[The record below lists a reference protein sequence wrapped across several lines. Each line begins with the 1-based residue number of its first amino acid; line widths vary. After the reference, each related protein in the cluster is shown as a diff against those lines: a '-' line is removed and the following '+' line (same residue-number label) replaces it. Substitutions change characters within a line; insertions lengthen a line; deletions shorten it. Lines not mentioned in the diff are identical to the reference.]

1 MKYQVHETSV
11 LKPYVSAYE
20 AAKKQLEQYYEMGMF
35 PNSVIND
42 IDLKKGQFEEGS
54 IYFNY
59 EQDGVRK
66 SVRVIPYMNQ
76 RLGMHGFKHPI
87 VIDTKDMSTTVI
99 FNANA
104 YGQLGVDG
112 IVKIRQSSMH
122 QFNFMISYS
131 VLLGKIACGQINKQT
146 VISLGTLAANAFSVC
161 MSQALAR
168 SYSLDYSV
176 QLNIQVVCA
185 YFYYAVGLGCSMEE
199 ATELSSISTKVSI
212 DQIKEMINENDFE
225 SMIDIPSLATMI
237 GKSCK
242 SERLSDL
249 KPIVLYTMLKQYW
262 VGENGAEMICA
273 AYEIPLLWCFL
284 CYSAMEH
291 VIYKKNQLSDVLKIS
306 SKHFDAQQLSY
317 GMRKILSNEG
327 N

>member
-1 MKYQVHETSV
+1 MKFQVHETSV

-35 PNSVIND
+35 PNNVIND
-42 IDLKKGQFEEGS
+42 ADLKKGQFEEGS

-66 SVRVIPYMNQ
+66 SIRIIPYMNQ

-87 VIDTKDMSTTVI
+87 VINTKDMSTTVV

-122 QFNFMISYS
+122 QFNFMLNYAT
-131 VLLGKIACGQINKQT
+131 LLGKTACGQITDQT
-146 VISLGTLAANAFSVC
+146 VISLGALPANAFGVC

-168 SYSLDYSV
+168 SFSLDYSV
-176 QLNIQVVCA
+176 QLNIQIVCV
-185 YFYYAVGLGCSMEE
+185 YFYYSNGLRIETEDAAKLTSI
-199 ATELSSISTKVSI
+199 ATKIDLEKVKEITSNMQVEDMNNISELANAISS
-212 DQIKEMINENDFE
+212 
-225 SMIDIPSLATMI
+225 AC
-237 GKSCK
+237 G
-242 SERLSDL
+242 SERLFEL
-249 KPIVLYTMLKQYW
+249 KPVVLYTMLKQYW
-262 VGENGAEMICA
+262 VGENGAEVICA
-273 AYEIPLLWCFL
+273 AYEMPQLWAFL
-284 CYSAMEH
+284 CYNAMEH
-291 VIYKKNQLSDVLKIS
+291 VLYKKNQLSDVLKIS

-317 GMRKILSNEG
+317 GMRKILSNED